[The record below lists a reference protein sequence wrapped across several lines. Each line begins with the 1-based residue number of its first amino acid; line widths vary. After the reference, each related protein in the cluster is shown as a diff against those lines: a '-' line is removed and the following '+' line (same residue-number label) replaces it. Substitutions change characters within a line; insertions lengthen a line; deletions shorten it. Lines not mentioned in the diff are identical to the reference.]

1 MWDLGEVGQKTLS
14 AFVLARIFA
23 NEEHRSQFVLPSP
36 GIFLN
41 ATIGG
46 AVLPKV
52 VSVPRSAVR
61 GRNQIFVL
69 NRENKLE
76 IRDLMVA
83 RRTADRVFVTQ
94 GIADGEKVILTK
106 LDMPIQGMNLELV
119 KTSKQGEEINT
130 AN

>member
-1 MWDLGEVGQKTLS
+1 
-14 AFVLARIFA
+14 
-23 NEEHRSQFVLPSP
+23 
-36 GIFLN
+36 
-41 ATIGG
+41 
-46 AVLPKV
+46 
-52 VSVPRSAVR
+52 
-61 GRNQIFVL
+61 
-69 NRENKLE
+69 
-76 IRDLMVA
+76 MVA

>member
-1 MWDLGEVGQKTLS
+1 M
-14 AFVLARIFA
+14 
-23 NEEHRSQFVLPSP
+23 
-36 GIFLN
+36 
-41 ATIGG
+41 
-46 AVLPKV
+46 

-76 IRDLMVA
+76 IRDLMIA

-106 LDMPIQGMNLELV
+106 LDMPILGMNLELV
-119 KTSKQGEEINT
+119 KTSEQGEEINT

>member
-1 MWDLGEVGQKTLS
+1 ML
-14 AFVLARIFA
+14 FVIKMISLF
-23 NEEHRSQFVLPSP
+23 
-36 GIFLN
+36 
-41 ATIGG
+41 
-46 AVLPKV
+46 
-52 VSVPRSAVR
+52 
-61 GRNQIFVL
+61 QIFVL